1 MPMVDPNVLVGSFSL
16 SESMATPLH
25 KTKGLV
31 LRAVKYG
38 DTSLVVA
45 VFTELFGLQSYIVSG
60 VRKST
65 KKGSGPANLF
75 QPGALLDL
83 VVYHSSSKSLQ
94 RIKEFQWSSLYI
106 DLYASVPKHS
116 VCLFMMEL
124 LQRSLK
130 QPEPNPDLFYF
141 VEDCLLALDKSSD
154 AVVANM
160 PLFFSIHVAH
170 FFGYRL
176 VDEREEADSW
186 LDLREG
192 QFTSVAPIHPD
203 RLEPTDASVVLQLL
217 RVMHPD
223 ELAEI
228 RLNREVRRRLLQ
240 SMELYYQLHQPDFG
254 SLRSLPVLRA
264 VLE

>member
-1 MPMVDPNVLVGSFSL
+1 
-16 SESMATPLH
+16 MATPLH

-38 DTSLVVA
+38 DTSLVVT

-60 VRKST
+60 VRRST

-83 VVYHSSSKSLQ
+83 VVYHSSAKSLQ
-94 RIKEFQWSSLYI
+94 RIKEFQWGVLYV

-116 VCLFMMEL
+116 VCLFMVEL
-124 LQRSLK
+124 LHRSLK

-141 VEDCLLALDKSSD
+141 VEDCLLALDKSDD
-154 AVVANM
+154 AVVANI
-160 PLFFSIHVAH
+160 PLFFSIHLAY

-176 VDEREEADSW
+176 VDDREEVGSF

-192 QFTSVAPIHPD
+192 QFVPEPPMHPD
-203 RLEPTDASVVLQLL
+203 FLEPTDATVVLQLL
-217 RVMHPD
+217 RAMHPG
-223 ELAEI
+223 ELSDI
-228 RLNREVRRRLLQ
+228 RMSRDVRRRLLQ
-240 SMELYYQLHQPDFG
+240 AIELYYQLHQPDFG
-254 SLRSLPVLRA
+254 NLRSLPVLRT